1 MNLAYLVIP
10 ESKKLKTM
18 RIMLKKYDSGT
29 NLKRILCA
37 KDKFS
42 FNKDND
48 YDRLKHI
55 YYA

>member
-18 RIMLKKYDSGT
+18 RIMLKNMTGT

-48 YDRLKHI
+48 YDRLKHN